1 MAGENDDDPALGATR
16 DLGDV
21 LVESGLRHG
30 PTRVTD
36 TLLPSGG
43 PTETGHH
50 PDLDVPPPEALG
62 RYRFTALL
70 GRGGMGQVI
79 AVEDPTLHR
88 ELAMKILG
96 VADDAGEALSR
107 FLDEAQLTA
116 ELQHPGVVP
125 VHELG
130 RLENGQP
137 YFTMQ
142 AVRGRT
148 LRALVDDYHGAETSE
163 APAGLYRLMAV
174 FNQVCETIAFAHRR
188 GILHRDL
195 KPENVMV
202 GEFGEVRVLDWG
214 LAKRLEP
221 GKPLAGGPAARSHR
235 DATGARQTLAGE
247 VMGTP
252 VYMSPEQARGQNTA
266 LTRASDVYS
275 LCAMLFQILTGR
287 APFEGAHA
295 MAVMMRVVGG
305 LRNPLEGRHA
315 IPRAL
320 REICDRG
327 MSARPEMRFPDAG
340 VLQHAVAAWLSGT
353 QQRERALQLV
363 AEAAA
368 IEAELSA
375 LADAVERA
383 HAQAEALR
391 RHAQDAAPG
400 DEAPHLALWEG
411 EDAVQRATLAVEAAW
426 VRREQLLHSALSQSP
441 ETPEARVALARH
453 YRAAHAA
460 AEGRNDAAGM
470 LRTEALLREQ
480 AEALP
485 PIHPERSGFLEYLAG
500 EGTLQLVTEPAGAVV
515 VWQRFVLRGRR
526 LVPETARELR
536 PTPLRRAW
544 LPSGSHLLRVTAP
557 GCAEVVYP
565 VFLERLGRWET
576 EAPLRLPP
584 QGAVG
589 PDDCFIAAGPVV
601 VGGDPEAHEAGPRRR
616 VVVPSFVL
624 RRDPVTN
631 AEYLAFLND
640 LALQG
645 RAEEAVCLAPRVA
658 GAAQFTWKPD
668 LPVVLVDRACAEA
681 YARWRAERDGLP
693 WRLPTALEWEKAA
706 RGVDGRAYPWGDA
719 YHGGW
724 TNLRERHGGAPV
736 LLGVAASPVDES
748 PYGVRGLAGNV
759 REWTSDETEGPAG
772 RQGVVKGGGYLESA
786 AAGRCAG
793 RTRLAL
799 DHRDTM
805 TGFRLARDV
814 SLDASSEA
822 SPAPQA

>member
-1 MAGENDDDPALGATR
+1 MAGENDDDPALSATR

-21 LVESGLRHG
+21 LSESGLRHG

-36 TLLPSGG
+36 TLAPTGS
-43 PTETGHH
+43 PTEVGRH
-50 PDLDVPPPEALG
+50 PDLEVPPPEALG

-79 AVEDPTLHR
+79 AVEDPGLHR

-96 VADDAGEALSR
+96 VQDDAGEALAR

-116 ELQHPGVVP
+116 QLQHPGVVP

-148 LRALVDDYHGAETSE
+148 LRVLVDDYHAAEASE
-163 APAGLYRLMAV
+163 APAGLYRLMTI
-174 FNQVCETIAFAHRR
+174 FNQVCETIAFAHRQ

-214 LAKRLEP
+214 LAKRLDP
-221 GKPLAGGPAARSHR
+221 GPSITGSLTLRTHR
-235 DATGARQTLAGE
+235 DPTGAYQTMAGE

-252 VYMSPEQARGQNTA
+252 VYMSPEQARGQNTS

-287 APFEGAHA
+287 PPFEGAHA

-305 LRNPLEGRHA
+305 LRNPLEGRHP

-327 MSARPEMRFPDAG
+327 MSPRPEARFPDAG

-363 AEAAA
+363 AEAAT
-368 IEAELSA
+368 IETELVALSA
-375 LADAVERA
+375 SVERA

-391 RHAQDAAPG
+391 RHAQDLAPG
-400 DEAPHLALWEG
+400 DEVAQVALWDA
-411 EDAVQRATLAVEAAW
+411 EDAASTATLAVEAAW

-460 AEGRNDAAGM
+460 AEARNDAASM

-480 AEALP
+480 AEALAP
-485 PIHPERSGFLEYLAG
+485 VHPERSGFLEYLAG
-500 EGTLQLVTEPAGAVV
+500 EGTVHLTTEPEGARVQ
-515 VWQRFVLRGRR
+515 WERFVIRGRR
-526 LVPETARELR
+526 LVAEPEHDLR

-544 LPSGSHLLRVTAP
+544 LPRGSHLLRLTAP
-557 GCAEVVYP
+557 GCAAVLYP
-565 VFLERLGRWET
+565 IFLERLGRWEAST
-576 EAPLRLPP
+576 PIRLP
-584 QGAVG
+584 AADALG
-589 PDDCFIAAGPVV
+589 PDDCFVPPGPAV

-616 VVVPSFVL
+616 VVLPGFIL

-645 RAEEAVCLAPRVA
+645 RAEEAVRLAPRVA
-658 GAAQFTWKPD
+658 GASQFTWKPD
-668 LPVVLVDRACAEA
+668 LPVVLVDRACAMA

-719 YHGGW
+719 YHAGW
-724 TNLRERHGGAPV
+724 TNLRERHAAAPV
-736 LLGVAASPVDES
+736 LLGVAASRVDES

-759 REWTSDETEGPAG
+759 REWTSDETDGPAG

-786 AAGRCAG
+786 SAGRCAG
-793 RTRLAL
+793 RTRLVV

-805 TGFRLARDV
+805 TGFRLARDA
-814 SLDASSEA
+814 DPDP
-822 SPAPQA
+822 SPPRQA